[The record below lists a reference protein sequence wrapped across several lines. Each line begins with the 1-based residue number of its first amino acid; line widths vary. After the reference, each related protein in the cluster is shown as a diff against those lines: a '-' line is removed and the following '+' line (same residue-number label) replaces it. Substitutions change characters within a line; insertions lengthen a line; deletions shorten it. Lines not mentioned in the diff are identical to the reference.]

1 MMIMRMV
8 ALPRNKASTLLCESP
23 GVCKRG
29 IHKSTRK
36 HCLRLLD
43 RVVWIGLVLHDRIVA
58 TMMNRCGYFWL
69 VVLLHVLRAADVA
82 IELRMS
88 SVKCVER

>member
-1 MMIMRMV
+1 
-8 ALPRNKASTLLCESP
+8 
-23 GVCKRG
+23 
-29 IHKSTRK
+29 
-36 HCLRLLD
+36 
-43 RVVWIGLVLHDRIVA
+43 
-58 TMMNRCGYFWL
+58 MMNRCGYFWL